1 MSRFNAYILITLLLI
16 ALLTLPLVETES
28 QAECN
33 YSVDLDAIGGRAMLR
48 QPIEGGKTFVLCITI
63 NKYADVQIT
72 IAPTKP
78 VGINVIVRDPGD
90 RIIRRDY
97 VTQLSTISISVN
109 AVGAWKVELSS
120 PESQVV
126 DIELKY
132 VSPPSQVPTV
142 APAPAPAAPSFPW
155 LPVVGGLIAIVVILA
170 VVLILMRRPAP
181 PQPPAPPPTPAPGAT
196 QPATTQPQATTPT
209 ATVSGETA
217 VLPATIKET
226 ELMVAAL
233 ELPDGKIVPIT
244 PPRQVFGRA
253 NFEPYL
259 SPEIL
264 KYISRKHFDIS
275 LESGGFFIED
285 LESTNG
291 TFVNGVDIRGKGK
304 VPIKPG
310 DVIEVGGVVK
320 LKFRA
325 PTTSTTG
332 ATTSSS

>member
-1 MSRFNAYILITLLLI
+1 MPRFNTHILITLLLI
-16 ALLTLPLVETES
+16 ALLTLPLVEAVS

-33 YSVDLDAIGGRAMLR
+33 YSADLDAAGGRAVLR
-48 QPIEGGKTFVLCITI
+48 LPIEGGKTFILCITI
-63 NKYADVQIT
+63 GKYADVQIT

-97 VTQLSTISISVN
+97 VTQLSAISISVN
-109 AVGAWKVELSS
+109 AVGMWKVELSS
-120 PESQVV
+120 PESQAV

-132 VSPPSQVPTV
+132 VLPPSQTPTV

-155 LPVVGGLIAIVVILA
+155 LPVVGGLIAIVIILA

-181 PQPPAPPPTPAPGAT
+181 PQPPAPATPAPGAT
-196 QPATTQPQATTPT
+196 QPAPTQPQATTPS

-217 VLPATIKET
+217 VLPATTKET

-244 PPRQVFGRA
+244 SPRQVFGRA
-253 NFEPYL
+253 DFEPYI
-259 SPEIL
+259 SPELL
-264 KYISRKHFDIS
+264 KYISRKHFAIS
-275 LESGGFFIED
+275 LEPGGFFIED
-285 LESTNG
+285 LGSTNG
-291 TFVNGVDIRGKGK
+291 TSVNGVDIRGKGK

-310 DVIEVGGVVK
+310 DVIEVGGVIK
-320 LKFRA
+320 LKFRT
-325 PTTSTTG
+325 PTTS
-332 ATTSSS
+332 ATTSSSQQS